1 MLINGDLVRI
11 PQGTIVS
18 QQGQKLTTLPVG
30 VVNHPQ
36 MAIVLDNDDKWLAKV
51 LMVDEV
57 VYVEKRHLQLEVKK

>member
-57 VYVEKRHLQLEVKK
+57 VYVEKRHLQLVVKK

>member
-18 QQGQKLTTLPVG
+18 QQGQKLATLPVG
-30 VVNHPQ
+30 IVNHPQ

-57 VYVEKRHLQLEVKK
+57 VYVEKRHLQLVVKK